1 MSLASRSV
9 YSSHGIQPFLQ
20 LFSGV
25 YRYTAPS
32 PRPAPLAEVYSSTA
46 VYSGIQQVYSIQ
58 LYSGIQY
65 TAVYIPPQC
74 MSKLAKGISEC
85 PLLSVMYGES

>member
-9 YSSHGIQPFLQ
+9 YSSHGLQPFLQ

-46 VYSGIQQVYSIQ
+46 VYSGIQRYTAVYSIQ

-65 TAVYIPPQC
+65 TAVYIPPQV
-74 MSKLAKGISEC
+74 AT
-85 PLLSVMYGES
+85 